1 VSNTTSES
9 SPNTIWRKWFKSPE
23 YINAWSDDIEPLDG
37 APVLDGHSRMVLDL
51 LNKMYQIGLTKT
63 NDRVTTER
71 VHSILQQL
79 EDWPAKMTSESIWQ
93 RAERGRVLLEAME
106 KFEEFRDAQHLPL
119 PLPLPTHET
128 YWRVLRMYSSKFL
141 SGWTSKNHDVPSICR
156 GIVQR
161 MQDSGRL
168 ELQPTILDWNQVL
181 SAHANS
187 NKDKRPLQAAEL
199 LYELERKGLADASSF
214 SHALRAC
221 SALTVRDQ
229 KPTPEFVE
237 LAIPVAQ
244 RIWNGLKKSKSASL
258 TSFHFTHML
267 RVFRPVQDTAR
278 RDALAKPIFLEAI
291 EAQKVNVYVLKE
303 FLQVASPTLVS
314 QLLGKSNYSTNAETL
329 IEELPSEWIEPVEK
343 GRKKSHERE
352 PL

>member
-1 VSNTTSES
+1 
-9 SPNTIWRKWFKSPE
+9 
-23 YINAWSDDIEPLDG
+23 
-37 APVLDGHSRMVLDL
+37 
-51 LNKMYQIGLTKT
+51 MYQIGLTKT

-71 VHSILQQL
+71 VHTILQQL
-79 EDWPAKMTSESIWQ
+79 EDWPSKTTSESIWQ

-106 KFEEFRDAQHLPL
+106 KFEEFRDVPHLPL

-141 SGWTSKNHDVPSICR
+141 SGWTAKNHDVPAICR
-156 GIVQR
+156 SIVQR

-168 ELQPTILDWNQVL
+168 ELQPTVMDWNQVL

-187 NKDKRPLQAAEL
+187 NKEKRPLHAAEL

-229 KPTPEFVE
+229 KPTPEFVD

-244 RIWNGLKKSKSASL
+244 RIWTGLKKSKSASV

-267 RVFRPVQDTAR
+267 RVLRHLPDNVR
-278 RDALAKPIFLEAI
+278 RDALVKPIFLEAI

-314 QLLGKSNYSTNAETL
+314 QTLGKSNYSTDVETL
-329 IEELPSEWIEPVEK
+329 IQRLPSEWIEPIEK
-343 GRKKSHERE
+343 GRKKHNERE
-352 PL
+352 SL